1 MVPQAR
7 CREGTSCRL
16 FGETSF
22 SLEKKTHLLGFRE
35 ARPPYG
41 PHRGDWGPRPAP
53 TSAGFEGAALRST
66 AVSGEQ
72 WTSPRLISAHLFTA
86 SPVPLCTC
94 RLPRLGL
101 RAPALCL
108 GSFCTCLL
116 PCPGQ
121 LGEAGLSPPVT
132 PLADACET
140 GRVWNA

>member
-1 MVPQAR
+1 MGP
-7 CREGTSCRL
+7 T
-16 FGETSF
+16 GETGG
-22 SLEKKTHLLGFRE
+22 HVLL
-35 ARPPYG
+35 PPVLALKV
-41 PHRGDWGPRPAP
+41 P
-53 TSAGFEGAALRST
+53 LRST

-94 RLPRLGL
+94 RLPCLGL